1 MKNNICKCSAKSRR
15 LLLLILSAIYIAA
28 SVVSLLIAFSEDAFL
43 HFIGDRLYIILYLL
57 FTSDIFDPM
66 VNLLSLVFFIVYII
80 FRIVSYCLVL
90 KKTYMPF
97 AIGTIIDAVFFYALY
112 LITTIGGNAEVELY
126 PIFGLLINL
135 IFAAIYI
142 LIAKVKRKN
151 DEIVKG
157 D

>member
-1 MKNNICKCSAKSRR
+1 
-15 LLLLILSAIYIAA
+15 
-28 SVVSLLIAFSEDAFL
+28 
-43 HFIGDRLYIILYLL
+43 
-57 FTSDIFDPM
+57 
-66 VNLLSLVFFIVYII
+66 
-80 FRIVSYCLVL
+80 
-90 KKTYMPF
+90 MPF

>member
-1 MKNNICKCSAKSRR
+1 MFRADAHHPDEMAVERGERVETAHLGHNSHRFSP
-15 LLLLILSAIYIAA
+15 LLG
-28 SVVSLLIAFSEDAFL
+28 
-43 HFIGDRLYIILYLL
+43 HR
-57 FTSDIFDPM
+57 
-66 VNLLSLVFFIVYII
+66 
-80 FRIVSYCLVL
+80 
-90 KKTYMPF
+90 
-97 AIGTIIDAVFFYALY
+97 FYALY

>member
-1 MKNNICKCSAKSRR
+1 M
-15 LLLLILSAIYIAA
+15 
-28 SVVSLLIAFSEDAFL
+28 
-43 HFIGDRLYIILYLL
+43 
-57 FTSDIFDPM
+57 
-66 VNLLSLVFFIVYII
+66 
-80 FRIVSYCLVL
+80 SYCLVL

-142 LIAKVKRKN
+142 LTAKVKRKN